1 VAGLGSRRVA
11 PALPDIAVHYGTH
24 AGPLRSIHVQQ
35 VLAAIELLAAIEPRP
50 GWSAIAGPY
59 GRHAGQLRLNQAR
72 MVRNSWT
79 LHLSLISS
87 SFRAFA
93 SAWARSQ
100 HRHVRL
106 RKARSGWSA
115 IAGPYT
121 SLISTSFVTFA
132 LMGRRQ
138 RGPMLSNFAVLWVV
152 PRLANPCDFAIGK
165 SFAFMENG
173 SMIEERQDSDCTL
186 KLRFLQKRVRN
197 RDGRLVLAH
206 REVF

>member
-1 VAGLGSRRVA
+1 
-11 PALPDIAVHYGTH
+11 
-24 AGPLRSIHVQQ
+24 
-35 VLAAIELLAAIEPRP
+35 
-50 GWSAIAGPY
+50 
-59 GRHAGQLRLNQAR
+59 

-121 SLISTSFVTFA
+121 SLNSSSFVTFA

-138 RGPMLSNFAVLWVV
+138 RGPMLRNFAVLWVV
-152 PRLANPCDFAIGK
+152 PRLPSPCDFAIGK
-165 SFAFMENG
+165 SFAFIENC
-173 SMIEERQDSDCTL
+173 SMIKERQDSDCTFNL
-186 KLRFLQKRVRN
+186 RSLNKLVRN
-197 RDGRLVLAH
+197 RDGQPAPAH
-206 REVF
+206 REVFHGF